1 MKKNASALIIILMFV
16 GLFQS
21 NAQSNFVRKW
31 TRFGVNLES
40 TTLTTPWIFGL
51 GWSAVHDDGGK
62 WFTNLFN
69 VNKTWNMA
77 AYPARTSCEKIIDTA
92 RGWSAEVAFAYNR
105 YGNGNYVNRR
115 APRSDGLVD
124 QQAAILSFDFHAK
137 YDFNKIYDLNTLWG
151 GGEYFQPFCV
161 FGHGYTYR
169 DLAPNHAMVAHHNTI
184 TMNMGLGFNVY
195 VYQGFGI
202 QIQSLAKFG
211 MKRRF
216 PTSGS
221 NYIQHSIGIV
231 YKMNPLRL
239 HKSKSYKYKKHSIR
253 KVL

>member
-1 MKKNASALIIILMFV
+1 MKRITSVLIIILMFI

-21 NAQSNFVRKW
+21 NAQSNFLRKW
-31 TRFGVNLES
+31 TRFGMNLES
-40 TTLTTPWIFGL
+40 TTLSTPWIFGL
-51 GWSAVHDDGGK
+51 GWSAVDDDGGR
-62 WFTNLFN
+62 WFTKNLFR
-69 VNKTWNMA
+69 VDKTWNMVP
-77 AYPARTSCEKIIDTA
+77 YPARTSCEKIIDTL
-92 RGWSAEVAFAYNR
+92 RGWSAEVIFSYNC
-105 YGNGNYVNRR
+105 YGVGKYISDA
-115 APRSDGLVD
+115 APQPRGLV
-124 QQAAILSFDFHAK
+124 QNRSGIVTFDFHAK
-137 YDFNKIYDLNTLWG
+137 YDFNKIYNLNKLWG
-151 GGEYFQPFCV
+151 GQEIFQPFCV

-169 DLAPNHAMVAHHNTI
+169 DMAPHHNTI

-195 VYQGFGI
+195 IYDGFGI

-211 MKRRF
+211 LKNRF

-231 YKMNPLRL
+231 YKMNPLAL